1 MSRYTGMFR
10 LFPINNSSEDGF
22 VINDKEVIKN
32 SILNIIRTHK
42 GSRVYDPDYG
52 TNIHKL
58 IFELNIQRTRN
69 IAKTEIKHVIEKYE
83 PRAELLDVNAYPGK
97 DEQAHTVTIVILI
110 NYVEYNETEELK
122 ILLES
127 EADWI
132 NDAGTHIDPIDE
144 WFQTKKF

>member
-10 LFPINNSSEDGF
+10 LYPVKNSGEDGF
-22 VINDKEVIKN
+22 VVNDKDVIKH
-32 SILNIIRTHK
+32 SILNLINTHK

-58 IFELNIQRTRN
+58 VYELNIKRTRN

-83 PRAELLDVNAYPGK
+83 PRAELIEVNAFTGK
-97 DEQAHTVTIVILI
+97 NDKANEVTIVVVVKYI
-110 NYVEYNETEELK
+110 EYNETEEIK

-132 NDAGTHIDPIDE
+132 NEEGEHIDPIKE
-144 WFQTKKF
+144 WFDSK